1 MVEIY
6 HTNPLKYTDG
16 MTNSVD
22 PDQTAS
28 AGQSD
33 LGLHYLPRPLSAQK
47 LIRRFTVFYITE
59 PPHDKT
65 NKMACA
71 PSEDSDQPGLQ
82 LPTECTAKTLIR
94 LGGCPG

>member
-6 HTNPLKYTDG
+6 HKNPLKYADG

-22 PDQTAS
+22 PNQTAS

-33 LGLHYLPRPLSAQK
+33 LGQHYLPRSLSAQK
-47 LIRRFTVFYITE
+47 LIRPFTVFYIHFVIE

-65 NKMACA
+65 NKMAST
-71 PSEDSDQPGLQ
+71 PSEDSDQPGH
-82 LPTECTAKTLIR
+82 LPSLI
-94 LGGCPG
+94 